1 MNKYTFK
8 YAYWK
13 TATVTVRAINEQQ
26 ARLKACDTMDKRY
39 EKRNEE
45 PPVGWTL
52 ELVGVEE

>member
-13 TATVTVRAINEQQ
+13 TATVTVRAINEQR

-39 EKRNEE
+39 EKLNKE

-52 ELVGVEE
+52 ELLGVKK